1 MPDETEPISRLNKCC
16 VAAMLHSVRYTMV
29 LSPAHRAGLGAG
41 LFDGG
46 RMHPAMHGGGLF
58 PSLLLCLPY
67 AMGPH

>member
-1 MPDETEPISRLNKCC
+1 MPDETALISRLNKCC
-16 VAAMLHSVRYTMV
+16 VAAVRHSVRYTMV